1 MFYLVDVGRWLKEF
15 RHGRTVG
22 CYKAKWLVL
31 LSFATVASYGEMV
44 LINCFFVVWGDFL
57 WDGIRLFVDT
67 PVLSSG
73 EYTLGNPTSETP
85 HFGP

>member
-1 MFYLVDVGRWLKEF
+1 MFHFVDVGRWLKEF

-31 LSFATVASYGEMV
+31 SSFATVASYDRWV
-44 LINCFFVVWGDFL
+44 LIDCFFVVWGDFL

-67 PVLSSG
+67 PALSSG